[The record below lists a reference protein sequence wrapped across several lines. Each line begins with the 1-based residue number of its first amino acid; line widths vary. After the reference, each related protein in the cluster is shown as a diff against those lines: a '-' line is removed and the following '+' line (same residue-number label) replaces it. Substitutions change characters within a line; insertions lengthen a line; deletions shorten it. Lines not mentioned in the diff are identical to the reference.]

1 MHYRAGVRVNLLQGI
16 WCDLAPESV
25 VKLQIQL
32 AAYAHTSHAHMPVYT
47 RSHMP
52 CTYAHMCPHTHT
64 HIHTHT
70 CPQMHTHTHACTHS
84 HTSMHTITHVH
95 ARTPHT
101 HALTH
106 THTHTHTHART
117 SAPRICSHCILS
129 RTIEGYGGMP
139 RWRAQKTTPE

>member
-25 VKLQIQL
+25 VKLHIQL
-32 AAYAHTSHAHMPVYT
+32 AAYAHTSHAHTPVYT

-52 CTYAHMCPHTHT
+52 CTYAHTCPYTHTHT
-64 HIHTHT
+64 Y
-70 CPQMHTHTHACTHS
+70 THTHAHRCTHTHMHAHTHTRPCTPS
-84 HTSMHTITHVH
+84 HMSMHAHLT
-95 ARTPHT
+95 HT
-101 HALTH
+101 HSH

-129 RTIEGYGGMP
+129 RTIGYGGMT